1 MFEFEYTM
9 TKEDYLRYNE
19 YHFLNSKSGKTQI
32 KRYRWTVG
40 IVAAVMFAF
49 AVYYTVELGFDVLVG
64 ALLMLG
70 AVSGVCMI
78 FGKKIIM
85 RNLKKAVDKAAA
97 DGKAPYGYKSAISFK
112 DEYIECISE
121 LKETK
126 IRYGA
131 IEKVC
136 SSDDAVY
143 IYIEALQAL
152 VLPERVFADEAQK
165 RSLLEF
171 VGAKRKTA

>member
-32 KRYRWTVG
+32 KKYRWTVG

-85 RNLKKAVDKAAA
+85 RNLKKAVNKVAA

>member
-32 KRYRWTVG
+32 KKYRWTVG
-40 IVAAVMFAF
+40 IAAIVMLAL
-49 AVYYTVELGFDVLVG
+49 AVYYTVELELDVLAG
-64 ALLMLG
+64 ALFVFS
-70 AVSGVCMI
+70 AVIIVCM
-78 FGKKIIM
+78 FCGKKIVI
-85 RNLKKAVDKAAA
+85 RNLKKAVNKASA
-97 DGKAPYGYKSAISFK
+97 DGKEPYGYKSAISFK